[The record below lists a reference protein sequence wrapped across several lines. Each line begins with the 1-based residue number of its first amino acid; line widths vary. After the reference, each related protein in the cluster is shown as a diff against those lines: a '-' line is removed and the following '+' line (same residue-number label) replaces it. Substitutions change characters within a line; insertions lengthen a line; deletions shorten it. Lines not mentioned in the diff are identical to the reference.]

1 MERCA
6 LHDVFAEKEQDVFKI
21 GDQVCYPMHGVG
33 IIEGIEDKVVL
44 GEQAKYYVLR
54 FLVGR
59 MSAMVPVATAEK
71 VGLRYTVDASE
82 CEKVLEFLK
91 GEPCEESDN
100 WNQRYRDNY
109 EKMRQGDIYAV
120 ADVVKCLRKRDAEK
134 GLSSGERKMLMTATQ
149 VLFAEL
155 AAASGSDY
163 NEYRAKYDEKKNAAL
178 K

>member
-33 IIEGIEDKVVL
+33 IIEAIEDKVVL

-82 CEKVLEFLK
+82 CDKVLDFLK
-91 GEPCEESDN
+91 GEPCEESEN

-109 EKMRQGDIYAV
+109 EKMRQGEIYAV

-163 NEYRAKYDEKKNAAL
+163 NEYRAKYDEKKMAAQ

>member
-1 MERCA
+1 
-6 LHDVFAEKEQDVFKI
+6 
-21 GDQVCYPMHGVG
+21 MHGVG
-33 IIEGIEDKVVL
+33 IIEAIEDKVVL

-71 VGLRYTVDASE
+71 VGLRYTINASE
-82 CEKVLEFLK
+82 CEKVLEFLQ
-91 GEPCEESDN
+91 GDPCEESDN
-100 WNQRYRDNY
+100 WNQRYRDNF
-109 EKMRQGDIYAV
+109 EKLRRGDIYDV
-120 ADVVKCLRKRDAEK
+120 ADVVKCLRSRDSDK

-155 AAASGSDY
+155 AAANGADY
-163 NEYRAKYDEKKNAAL
+163 NEYKAKYDNKVAA